1 MAEQSDDTTTEQTN
15 ASTEDNTIYDQVD
28 IMPYFPGGPGKM
40 MSFRIDKTLV
50 YPKAAQEY
58 GIHGIVVVDFVVN
71 KDGSLSDV
79 QAKGSVDSS
88 LGDEAVRIVKSM
100 PQWIPG
106 TQNGVPVRVRYNVS
120 ITFSL

>member
-79 QAKGSVDSS
+79 QAKGSVDSLCFKALS
-88 LGDEAVRIVKSM
+88 
-100 PQWIPG
+100 
-106 TQNGVPVRVRYNVS
+106 S
-120 ITFSL
+120 IYLQVGNFSLVKIGRAHV